1 MSIQDERP
9 LSALCVARDL
19 TPAVRCRKITTLIKA
34 GADAGECDK
43 NGVTPLHHAVR
54 FRHPRVVA
62 LLIEHGADVNA
73 PCKRSGST
81 PLHRAGSWSG
91 APGTKGKDAERLEI
105 IELLLAAGA
114 DPRVRNKAGK
124 VALPA

>member
-1 MSIQDERP
+1 MSIKEERP

-19 TPAVRCRKITTLIKA
+19 TPAVRCRKVTALLKA
-34 GADAGECDK
+34 GADVAEADK

-54 FRHPRVVA
+54 FRHPQLVA

-73 PCKRSGST
+73 PCTRSGST
-81 PLHRAGSWSG
+81 PLHRASSWSG

-105 IELLLAAGA
+105 IALLLAAGA
-114 DPRVRNKAGK
+114 DPRVKNKAGK